1 MNYRN
6 IIRLG
11 NGICLAITVLMTAA
25 FAVSCK
31 GGNQKAVEASEPVEM
46 NLMEEAGLLRLYDRG
61 DYYLAEVVNPWDT
74 ASVLKRYALVGHGVR
89 PDSLPAGDVVR
100 INIPLRRTVVYS
112 SVHTGVIEELGCD
125 DAIVGVADGEYF
137 NSDPMAGRI
146 SRGEV
151 KNVGRSLS
159 PSLEI
164 IAGLSPDAILVS
176 PFENA
181 GHGVIEQSG
190 AAIIECADYMEETP
204 KGRAEWVKFF
214 GILYGSEKGDSIFE
228 EVEERY
234 DVIAARVKD
243 LERKPLVLTEMLTDG
258 YWFVPGGGSYMAH
271 MIQDAGGR
279 YPWGADTSSGSL
291 QLDFSTVYAKAAD
304 ADVWLIRSYGRDLSL
319 GDIEDVYL
327 LNGQFKAFKE
337 GNVFVANT
345 AVVPFYEEFP
355 FHPELLLEEFV
366 KIFHPEVMGGEKHYF
381 RRAE

>member
-1 MNYRN
+1 
-6 IIRLG
+6 
-11 NGICLAITVLMTAA
+11 LAITVLMTAA

-31 GGNQKAVEASEPVEM
+31 GGDQKAVEASEPVEM

-112 SVHTGVIEELGCD
+112 SVHTGVIEELGFGFYYKDNLKLLEELGCD

-181 GHGVIEQSG
+181 GHGVIEHRG
-190 AAIIECADYMEETP
+190 
-204 KGRAEWVKFF
+204 
-214 GILYGSEKGDSIFE
+214 L
-228 EVEERY
+228 
-234 DVIAARVKD
+234 
-243 LERKPLVLTEMLTDG
+243 PL
-258 YWFVPGGGSYMAH
+258 
-271 MIQDAGGR
+271 
-279 YPWGADTSSGSL
+279 
-291 QLDFSTVYAKAAD
+291 
-304 ADVWLIRSYGRDLSL
+304 
-319 GDIEDVYL
+319 
-327 LNGQFKAFKE
+327 
-337 GNVFVANT
+337 
-345 AVVPFYEEFP
+345 
-355 FHPELLLEEFV
+355 
-366 KIFHPEVMGGEKHYF
+366 
-381 RRAE
+381 